1 MKYDK
6 GPFFFVF
13 SLSLL
18 IKIIIIFFPIMHIKK
33 NKIAD
38 CKRATNY

>member
-13 SLSLL
+13 SP
-18 IKIIIIFFPIMHIKK
+18 KKNIIIIFFPIMHIKK
-33 NKIAD
+33 K
-38 CKRATNY
+38 